1 MDQNSTEL
9 KPFSF
14 WRCSIWL
21 LTGMA
26 GGLVLSCALAFLA
39 AVVAVLLG
47 LVPLPGLNGMP
58 NLIGSGAPQATA
70 PVAAAPV
77 PPTAAGAPAEPDE
90 PLPSTAT
97 LILGTPTPTWT
108 PKPTPTPTT
117 TPTITPTP
125 PGSTPVA
132 VEAAEGW
139 SFEGVRVQ
147 PGPELRWLLVYG
159 EAVNQSGASQSV
171 LGIQGTFYDAQGQPL
186 TLDDYD
192 EYWPMET
199 LPDGGRMPFEL
210 TLYGPTAVDRVDLQI
225 STEPGDEALRTDLEV
240 TEVEGQENDENFC
253 VAGQVRR
260 PEPPLAAY
268 AMVVAILYDADDRVI
283 NWGMGYEPAN
293 AFEGQEAVRMF
304 ACVERYNHV
313 VARYELRAWGE

>member
-1 MDQNSTEL
+1 MDNNSTEM
-9 KPFSF
+9 KSNPSR
-14 WRCSIWL
+14 RCSVWL
-21 LTGMA
+21 LA
-26 GGLVLSCALAFLA
+26 GVAGVLALMCGLAILAY
-39 AVVAVLLG
+39 VVAVLLG
-47 LVPLPGLNGMP
+47 LVSPPSLGGLPSLS
-58 NLIGSGAPQATA
+58 GSGAPQATA
-70 PVAAAPV
+70 PVAAAPL
-77 PPTAAGAPAEPDE
+77 PPTATGAPGEPA
-90 PLPSTAT
+90 AT
-97 LILGTPTPTWT
+97 LILGT
-108 PKPTPTPTT
+108 PTPTPTT

-147 PGPELRWLLVYG
+147 PGPDLRWLLVYG

-210 TLYGPTAVDRVDLQI
+210 TLYGPTAVDRVELQI
-225 STEPGDEALRTDLEV
+225 STEPGDEALRTDLEI

-260 PEPPLAAY
+260 PEPPLAHH